1 MAPLLLFLPVG
12 GPTSKPTS
20 PLRLVARA
28 RAPTV
33 GHQQGEAAQLK
44 LPLSILFLIFRNS
57 WPHLEIRQ
65 KFILA
70 PKIMKPVS

>member
-28 RAPTV
+28 RAPAV

-44 LPLSILFLIFRNS
+44 PAPFHPFSDF
-57 WPHLEIRQ
+57 Q
-65 KFILA
+65 KFLA
-70 PKIMKPVS
+70 TFGNSPKIHLSS